1 MAKQIMN
8 KTRINL
14 HVYVTVDGRLA
25 YHVLHVGFW
34 PRNIAS
40 YVAAGLDAR
49 GLAFHCDVENQT
61 GRVDVAICHVT
72 SHGSADSFEPEE
84 IMINQRYE
92 APRAYERESV

>member
-1 MAKQIMN
+1 MAKITN

-34 PRNIAS
+34 PHDIAS
-40 YVAAGLDAR
+40 HVAAGLDAR

-61 GRVDVAICHVT
+61 GRVEVAVCNVI
-72 SHGSADSFEPEE
+72 SFASTDTFGAERIERSE
-84 IMINQRYE
+84 RYE